1 METIKILVR
10 PGQTHRT
17 ASARHGENARLVTRW
32 TLSGAQGT
40 HTLITKYKEKLTA
53 QATQRNKHFICML
66 QKNPKVP

>member
-40 HTLITKYKEKLTA
+40 HTLITKYKEKLIA